1 MITWQKG
8 IALIGVLGIL
18 VTWSTLVD
26 AQTSRL
32 QQIESFDARTWDF
45 SKRLPLSGNW
55 SVADNRLLS
64 PKSIQNENL
73 TTSFFPTIWN
83 DQRPNGKGL
92 GYATYA
98 LQVLLPDSLGP
109 MALKIPSMNTSY
121 KVWVNNE
128 LVASA
133 GTVGSAKD
141 ESTPQWVHKTASITS
156 TNDTLNI
163 VLQLAN
169 FYHHKG
175 GGGRNPIYLGKE
187 SNIKSHF
194 SWALGSNISEAI
206 VLLLEGIVF
215 LFVYRRMNKPVV
227 LYFSLLCMTWSIRS
241 IFSNLYPVV
250 LVFPGFNWEWQV
262 KIEYLTLY
270 LTGIWAALFVNKIFK
285 ENSNVLV
292 TYLPIVLNVIFV
304 IFTLLTPAIVFTRW
318 ISIYLGVEALVLF
331 NAVVLIIRALITDR
345 AGSWFLMSTIWIGV
359 LLFGYDILAY
369 QGSVPYNIVFLNV
382 GYVLIFILTTIAL
395 LFHIG
400 IFKSKSEEKDFLT
413 YKDLYQSDK
422 R

>member
-1 MITWQKG
+1 LM
-8 IALIGVLGIL
+8 
-18 VTWSTLVD
+18 TWSTLVG

-32 QQIESFDARTWDF
+32 QQVETMDARKWDF

-55 SVADNRLLS
+55 SVVDNKLVS
-64 PKSIQNENL
+64 PDSIQNENL
-73 TTSFFPTIWN
+73 TTIFFPTIWN
-83 DQRPNGKGL
+83 DHRPNGKGT

-98 LQVLLPDSLGP
+98 LQVLIPDSLGP
-109 MALKIPSMNTSY
+109 MALEIPSMNTSY
-121 KVWVNNE
+121 NIWVNNE

-133 GTVGSAKD
+133 GTVGSEKD
-141 ESTPQWVHKTASITS
+141 KSTPQWVHKTASITS
-156 TNDTLNI
+156 TGDTLNI

-175 GGGRNPIYLGKE
+175 GGGRNAIYLGREAK
-187 SNIKSHF
+187 IKSHF

-215 LFVYRRMNKPVV
+215 LFMYRRMNKPVV
-227 LYFSLLCMTWSIRS
+227 LYFSFLCMTWSIRS

-262 KIEYLTLY
+262 KIEYITLY

-318 ISIYLGVEALVLF
+318 ISIYLGVEALVLL

-369 QGSVPYNIVFLNV
+369 QGSVPYNIVFLNI

-400 IFKSKSEEKDFLT
+400 IFKSKSEEKDILT